1 MRHSPTVVLLLAFLA
16 TNMCAGQEKG
26 SKPAA
31 DTKAAKIA
39 RALSAAPAN
48 IAAGA
53 KVVDRD
59 ADGKE
64 VTLREGNNGFTC
76 FVGQSG
82 LPGGQPFCGNAAAL
96 QWEND
101 HDAHKP
107 KPTNTEP
114 GIEYMMAGG
123 TDWSASDAYITSG
136 TPIKEPPHWMIMW
149 PFDPAIT
156 GLPTRPKQTGTWIMW
171 AGTPWSHLMIN
182 QKP

>member
-76 FVGQSG
+76 FVGQCRCLAVGKRSRRS
-82 LPGGQPFCGNAAAL
+82 QA
-96 QWEND
+96 QT
-101 HDAHKP
+101 HK
-107 KPTNTEP
+107 
-114 GIEYMMAGG
+114 YR
-123 TDWSASDAYITSG
+123 
-136 TPIKEPPHWMIMW
+136 
-149 PFDPAIT
+149 
-156 GLPTRPKQTGTWIMW
+156 TR
-171 AGTPWSHLMIN
+171 H
-182 QKP
+182 